1 MRNKSII
8 TVIILILTSS
18 VVGYTAASDDIA
30 FTDIAPKNSLFVVAG
45 DNFDEAFE
53 SLKGTSLWELW
64 ETTEIQEFVEL
75 PIQTMLEDINE
86 EFDLDLERD
95 EFPFPTGIFGMAIFP
110 VKADSD
116 DEEEYSQIG
125 DMNYLFAF
133 DFGDKA
139 PTVIMTLMD
148 TLIERMAEDDVEIE
162 IDEFEGR
169 LINSIIAPEPDKEA
183 MIEELKE
190 MMGEEWD
197 DMYLG
202 YYENSGYF
210 DSKMPDVHFVLDDT
224 TLLVCTDLT
233 TIEDVLLGID
243 GEPRETIAANETFQ
257 QALAQVGGRGD
268 VYAVGLLPEPDVLE
282 EIDPTGMVSM
292 MLFESEEMLEALGVN
307 NIKAVGMNF
316 SFDEGSAMVEVE
328 IGVYMPEG
336 STGLFDLLLDS
347 RSGFNTPDWLDPEAQ
362 SLTQINFDFKGVVS
376 LIRDIIES
384 LPEEERE
391 SASGVFET
399 TAAGIMTPLFEVLG
413 PQIHIMTWPSDN
425 TSFPPVPR
433 ILASIDCQDA
443 QIVSNTIVTWAAPMG
458 IVSRDFLGYRIFSD
472 EGGYVPIAI
481 GVGKERVF
489 IGTTDLIEQVLRAD
503 ADTLSLAEE
512 PHFKNAAENLPNNA
526 LFYNFT
532 SVRPTVESWIE
543 LLHSPFDEEAKAARI
558 EEMRQWY
565 EEMDM
570 ADSFDEEMF
579 EEEEPDWYDPDT
591 IPDTDLILR
600 YIGDIIGHV
609 RKMDDG
615 FIYKTQLLEPIE

>member
-1 MRNKSII
+1 M
-8 TVIILILTSS
+8 
-18 VVGYTAASDDIA
+18 VGYTAASDDIA
-30 FTDIAPKNSLFVVAG
+30 FTDIAPRNSLFVVAG

-75 PIQTMLEDINE
+75 PIKTMLEDINE

-190 MMGEEWD
+190 MMGDDWD

-210 DSKMPDVHFVLDDT
+210 DSKMPDFHFVLDDT

-243 GEPRETIAANETFQ
+243 GEPRETIEANETFQ

-292 MLFESEEMLEALGVN
+292 MLYESEEILEALGIN

-316 SFDEGSAMVEVE
+316 SFDEGSAMVDVE
-328 IGVYMPEG
+328 MGLYMPKG
-336 STGLFDLLLDS
+336 SIGLFDLFTES
-347 RSGFNTPDWLDPEAQ
+347 RSGFNAPDWLDPEAQ
-362 SLTQINFDFKGVVS
+362 SLTQINFNFKGVVP
-376 LIRDIIES
+376 LIRDIIDS
-384 LPEEERE
+384 LPEDERE
-391 SASGVFET
+391 DASGVFET

-425 TSFPPVPR
+425 TSFPPVPE

-443 QIVSNTIVTWAAPMG
+443 QVVSNTIVTWAAPLG
-458 IVSRDFLGYRIFSD
+458 IVPRDFLGYRIFSD

-503 ADTLSLAEE
+503 ADTLSLAHE
-512 PHFKNAAENLPNNA
+512 PHFKNAADNLPNNA
-526 LFYNFT
+526 LFYNFI

-543 LLHSPFDEEAKAARI
+543 LLHAPFDDELKAARI

-570 ADSFDEEMF
+570 ADSFDDEMYDV
-579 EEEEPDWYDPDT
+579 EEPDWYDPDL
-591 IPDTDLILR
+591 IPDKDLILR
-600 YIGDIIGHV
+600 YIGDFLGHV
-609 RKMDDG
+609 HKMDDG
-615 FIYKTQLLEPIE
+615 FIYNTQLLEPIE